1 LWILPK
7 PLFTIVDRVEVQL
20 FVCLYENSVSASGGI
35 LSKMEGAIDIDRGFL
50 EEMEVLIYAHL
61 LLGLV
66 VIV

>member
-1 LWILPK
+1 
-7 PLFTIVDRVEVQL
+7 
-20 FVCLYENSVSASGGI
+20 
-35 LSKMEGAIDIDRGFL
+35 MEGAIDIDRGFL